1 MLKASIWI
9 VLGVASVV
17 VACSKGSDPVTQ
29 VPPPPMPTATTSV
42 APPVAAP
49 APATVLPPVTLPAV
63 APAVASAPPAVENTV
78 APEAEVATAA
88 EPPMSAMQ
96 TLPGT
101 TPAESHSEG
110 ITVTGTVIETILV
123 GTSKTMYLRLD
134 VAGKEVWVASKEIEV
149 KQGDR
154 VKASE
159 GMEMQHFTSKMLNR
173 TFDTLIMASEIEKVP

>member
-1 MLKASIWI
+1 MVKARIWI
-9 VLGVASVV
+9 VLGVAGVLA
-17 VACSKGSDPVTQ
+17 ACSKGSDSVTQ
-29 VPPPPMPTATTSV
+29 APPPPMPTATAPVSPPTAAPVPAAALPPPIAPAS
-42 APPVAAP
+42 PPVASAVTAGEDTAAP
-49 APATVLPPVTLPAV
+49 AAETPAV
-63 APAVASAPPAVENTV
+63 A
-78 APEAEVATAA
+78 
-88 EPPMSAMQ
+88 EPIMSPMQA
-96 TLPGT
+96 LPGT

-173 TFDTLIMASEIEKVP
+173 TFDTLIMASEIEKLP

>member
-1 MLKASIWI
+1 MVKANIWI
-9 VLGVASVV
+9 VLGVVGVV
-17 VACSKGSDPVTQ
+17 AACSKGSDSVSQ
-29 VPPPPMPTATTSV
+29 APPLPMPTATV
-42 APPVAAP
+42 APPIAAP
-49 APATVLPPVTLPAV
+49 VPAAVPPTVATPAA
-63 APAVASAPPAVENTV
+63 APAVASAPPAVETTV
-78 APEAEVATAA
+78 APEPEAAVAA
-88 EPPMSAMQ
+88 EPTMSAMQ

-101 TPAESHSEG
+101 TPTESHSEG
-110 ITVTGTVIETILV
+110 ITVTGTVLETILV